1 MATRLSVLLMV
12 FVMAFAVVA
21 CGDDEEPA
29 SGGGA
34 TTEESTPEETTP
46 EPEAT
51 EATEEDPGGSGGGEL
66 ADDQIAA
73 AIEACKSSVEAQSG
87 QLSEDVRADLDDI
100 CEEIKTGDAEEIR
113 KLTIDVCV
121 RVAEETVPDGT
132 ARQQVIDACEQ
143 AAP

>member
-1 MATRLSVLLMV
+1 MFKKMCVLMMV
-12 FVMAFAVVA
+12 IVFAFAIAA

-34 TTEESTPEETTP
+34 TTEEATPEEATP
-46 EPEAT
+46 EAEAT
-51 EATEEDPGGSGGGEL
+51 EATEEATTDPGGGATDE
-66 ADDQIAA
+66 QIQA
-73 AIEACKSSVEAQSG
+73 AIESCKSSVQAQSG
-87 QLSEDVRADLDDI
+87 QLSEDVRADLEDI
-100 CEEIKTGDAEEIR
+100 CDEIKTGDAEEIR
-113 KLTIDVCV
+113 RLTIDVCV